1 MRCGDPGESPK
12 GNGGSLAG
20 KLAGLGAVRPNEH
33 AVALARHGRGPVV
46 GLDYNVL
53 LRFLD
58 RMDLSDSDYDQMLN
72 DISVLEDA
80 ALTEIHTQSP

>member
-1 MRCGDPGESPK
+1 MKDRVVGVWPENWPAWVLFNRMSTQWRSQGM
-12 GNGGSLAG
+12 
-20 KLAGLGAVRPNEH
+20 GA
-33 AVALARHGRGPVV
+33 GPVV

-58 RMDLSDSDYDQMLN
+58 RMGLSDQDYDQMLG